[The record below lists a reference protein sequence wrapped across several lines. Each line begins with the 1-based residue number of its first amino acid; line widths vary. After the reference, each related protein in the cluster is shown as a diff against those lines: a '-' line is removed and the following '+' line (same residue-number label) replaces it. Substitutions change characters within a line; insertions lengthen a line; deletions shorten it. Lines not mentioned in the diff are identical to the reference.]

1 MNRRNFLGASA
12 AFSTLAAFPSL
23 MRQASAATLSEI
35 RQTGWRTFE
44 ITTEV
49 ELKGGGRPRL
59 WLPVPL
65 YHDTEYQR
73 LVSNEW
79 KGNTVHAGI
88 YRDVVYGAPVFFA
101 EWDDKTPTPRVQL
114 VSQFATRDYIVD
126 FMRPQPTAF
135 NKDEIELYLKPTK
148 HIPTDGIVGETSRK
162 IVGNLSDPV
171 DKSRAIYEWIVD
183 NTFRDPKVSGCGIG
197 DISFMLETGNLGGKC
212 ADINALF
219 TGLAR
224 AAGVPARDLYG
235 VRVATSAIFKS
246 LGKSGDISK
255 AQHCRAEFFDAR
267 YGWIPVDP
275 ADVRKVVLEEEGK
288 IIPIDHPKVLQA
300 RAKLFGY
307 WEMNWVG
314 FNTANDV
321 QLQPS
326 PGESL
331 NFFMYPYAQT
341 TDGKPDSLDPQN
353 FRFQMTSREITA

>member
-1 MNRRNFLGASA
+1 MNRRDFISASA
-12 AFSTLAAFPSL
+12 AFSTLAVFPPFA
-23 MRQASAATLSEI
+23 RKASAATLSET
-35 RQTGWRTFE
+35 QQAGWRTFE

-49 ELKGGGRPRL
+49 ELKAGGRPRL

-65 YHDTEYQR
+65 YRDTEYQR
-73 LVSNEW
+73 LLSNEW
-79 KGNTVHAGI
+79 KGNTVRAGI
-88 YRDVVYGAPVFFA
+88 YRDVVYGSPVFYA
-101 EWDDKTPTPRVQL
+101 EWDDKIAAPGVQL
-114 VSQFATRDYIVD
+114 VSQFSTRDRSVD

-162 IVGNLSDPV
+162 IVGNLNDPV

-183 NTFRDPKVSGCGIG
+183 NTFRDPKVRGCGIG

-219 TGLAR
+219 VGLAR
-224 AAGVPARDLYG
+224 AAGVPARDVYG
-235 VRVATSAIFKS
+235 VRVATSANFKS
-246 LGKSGDISK
+246 LGKSGDITK

-275 ADVRKVVLEEEGK
+275 ADVRKVVLEEESQ

-300 RAKLFGY
+300 RSKLFGF

-314 FNTANDV
+314 FNTAGDV
-321 QLQPS
+321 QLP
-326 PGESL
+326 PPPEESIT
-331 NFFMYPYAQT
+331 FFMYPYAQT
-341 TDGKPDSLDPQN
+341 TDGKPDSLDPQS
-353 FRFQMTSREITA
+353 FRYKMTSREITA

>member
-12 AFSTLAAFPSL
+12 ALSTLAAFPSL
-23 MRQASAATLSEI
+23 VRQAFATTLNEI
-35 RQTGWRTFE
+35 RQDGWRTFE

-49 ELKGGGRPRL
+49 ELKEGGRPRL
-59 WLPVPL
+59 WLPVPQ
-65 YHDTEYQR
+65 YKDTEYQR
-73 LVSNEW
+73 LASNEW
-79 KGNTVHAGI
+79 KGNMVHAGI
-88 YRDVVYGAPVFFA
+88 YRDGEYGAPIFYA
-101 EWDDKTPTPRVQL
+101 EWDDKTATPRVQL
-114 VSQFATRDYIVD
+114 VSQFATRDRTVD

-135 NKDEIELYLKPTK
+135 NKDEIELYLKPTR
-148 HIPTDGIVGETSRK
+148 HIPIDGIVGETSRK
-162 IVGNLSDPV
+162 IVGNMSDPV
-171 DKSRAIYEWIVD
+171 DKARAIYEWIVD
-183 NTFRDPKVSGCGIG
+183 NTFRDPKVRGCGIG

-219 TGLAR
+219 TGLTR
-224 AAGVPARDLYG
+224 AAGIPARDLYG
-235 VRVATSAIFKS
+235 VRVATSTDFKS

-300 RAKLFGY
+300 RAKLFGQ

-321 QLQPS
+321 HLQPS

-341 TDGKPDSLDPQN
+341 AGGKPDSLDPQN

>member
-12 AFSTLAAFPSL
+12 ALSSLAAFPSL
-23 MRQASAATLSEI
+23 VSQASAATLNEI
-35 RQTGWRTFE
+35 RQAGWRTFE
-44 ITTEV
+44 ITTDV
-49 ELKGGGRPRL
+49 ELKEGGRPRL
-59 WLPVPL
+59 WLPVPQ
-65 YHDTEYQR
+65 YKDTEYQR
-73 LVSNEW
+73 LASNEW
-79 KGNTVHAGI
+79 KGNTVRAGI
-88 YRDVVYGAPVFFA
+88 YRDGEYGAPIFYA
-101 EWDDKTPTPRVQL
+101 EWDDKTATPWVQL
-114 VSQFATRDYIVD
+114 VSQFATRDRAVD
-126 FMRPQPTAF
+126 FMRPQPIVF

-171 DKSRAIYEWIVD
+171 DKARAIYEWIVD
-183 NTFRDPKVSGCGIG
+183 NTFRDPKVRGCGIG

-224 AAGVPARDLYG
+224 AAGIPARDLYG
-235 VRVATSAIFKS
+235 VRVATSADFMS

-300 RAKLFGY
+300 RAKLFGH

-321 QLQPS
+321 HLQPS

-341 TDGKPDSLDPQN
+341 ADGKPDSLDPQN

>member
-1 MNRRNFLGASA
+1 
-12 AFSTLAAFPSL
+12 
-23 MRQASAATLSEI
+23 
-35 RQTGWRTFE
+35 
-44 ITTEV
+44 
-49 ELKGGGRPRL
+49 
-59 WLPVPL
+59 
-65 YHDTEYQR
+65 
-73 LVSNEW
+73 
-79 KGNTVHAGI
+79 
-88 YRDVVYGAPVFFA
+88 
-101 EWDDKTPTPRVQL
+101 
-114 VSQFATRDYIVD
+114 
-126 FMRPQPTAF
+126 
-135 NKDEIELYLKPTK
+135 LKPTR

-162 IVGNLSDPV
+162 IVGNLNDPV

-183 NTFRDPKVSGCGIG
+183 NTFRDPKVRGCGIG

-224 AAGVPARDLYG
+224 AAGIPARDLYG
-235 VRVATSAIFKS
+235 VRVATSANFKS

>member
-12 AFSTLAAFPSL
+12 ALSTLAALPPL
-23 MRQASAATLSEI
+23 IRHASAATLSEI
-35 RQTGWRTFE
+35 HEAGWRIFE
-44 ITTEV
+44 ITTDV
-49 ELKGGGRPRL
+49 ELKAGGQPRV
-59 WLPVPL
+59 WLPVPF
-65 YHDTEYQR
+65 YQDTGYQR
-73 LVSNEW
+73 LISNEL
-79 KGNTVHAGI
+79 KGNMARAGI
-88 YRDVVYGAPVFFA
+88 YRDEKYGAPAFYA
-101 EWDDKTPTPRVQL
+101 EWDDKTATPQVQL
-114 VSQFATRDYIVD
+114 VSQFATCNRSVD
-126 FMRPQPTAF
+126 FSRPQPTSF
-135 NKDEIELYLKPTK
+135 NKGDIELYLKPTK

-171 DKSRAIYEWIVD
+171 EKSRAIYEWIVD
-183 NTFRDPKVSGCGIG
+183 NTFRDPKVRGCGIG

-224 AAGVPARDLYG
+224 AAGVPARDVYG
-235 VRVATSAIFKS
+235 VRVATSANFKS
-246 LGKSGDISK
+246 LGKTGDISK

-267 YGWIPVDP
+267 YGWVPVDP

-314 FNTANDV
+314 FNTACDV

-341 TDGKPDSLDPQN
+341 ADGKPDSLDPQG
-353 FRFQMTSREITA
+353 FRYQMISREITA

>member
-1 MNRRNFLGASA
+1 MNRRHFISASA

-23 MRQASAATLSEI
+23 ARQASAAMLSEA
-35 RQTGWRTFE
+35 QQAGWRTFE

-49 ELKGGGRPRL
+49 ELKAGGRPRL
-59 WLPVPL
+59 WLPVPFNQ
-65 YHDTEYQR
+65 DTEYQR
-73 LVSNEW
+73 LISNEW
-79 KGNTVHAGI
+79 KGNTDRAGI
-88 YRDVVYGAPVFFA
+88 YRDDVYGSPVFYA
-101 EWDDKTPTPRVQL
+101 EWDDKTAAPRVRL
-114 VSQFATRDYIVD
+114 VSQFATRDRSVD

-135 NKDEIELYLKPTK
+135 NKDEIELYLRPTK

-162 IVGNLSDPV
+162 IVGNLNDPI

-183 NTFRDPKVSGCGIG
+183 NTFRDPKVRGCGIG

-224 AAGVPARDLYG
+224 AAGVPARDMYG
-235 VRVATSAIFKS
+235 VRVATSANFKS

-255 AQHCRAEFFDAR
+255 AQHCRAEFFDVR

-300 RAKLFGY
+300 RARLFGS

-314 FNTANDV
+314 FNTACDV
-321 QLQPS
+321 QLP
-326 PGESL
+326 PPPVESL
-331 NFFMYPYAQT
+331 NFFMYPYAET
-341 TDGKPDSLDPQN
+341 ADGKPDSLDPQG
-353 FRFQMTSREITA
+353 FRYQMTSREITA

>member
-1 MNRRNFLGASA
+1 MNRRDFLGASA
-12 AFSTLAAFPSL
+12 VVSALAALPPFI
-23 MRQASAATLSEI
+23 RRTSAAALSDI
-35 RQTGWRTFE
+35 QQAGWRIFE
-44 ITTEV
+44 ITTDV
-49 ELKGGGRPRL
+49 ELEAGGQPRL

-65 YHDTEYQR
+65 YQDTGYQR
-73 LVSNEW
+73 LVSNELT
-79 KGNTVHAGI
+79 GNMVRAGI
-88 YRDVVYGAPVFFA
+88 YRDKKYGAPAFYA
-101 EWDDKTPTPRVQL
+101 EWDDKSTAPQLQL
-114 VSQFATRDYIVD
+114 VSQFATRNRSVD
-126 FMRPQPTAF
+126 FSRPQPAPF
-135 NKDEIELYLKPTK
+135 NKDEIELYLKPTR
-148 HIPTDGIVGETSRK
+148 HIPTDGIVSETSGQ
-162 IVGNLSDPV
+162 IVGNMTDPV

-183 NTFRDPKVSGCGIG
+183 NTFRDPKVRGCGIG

-224 AAGVPARDLYG
+224 AAGVPARDVYG
-235 VRVATSAIFKS
+235 VRVATSANFKS

-314 FNTANDV
+314 FNTACDV
-321 QLQPS
+321 LLQPS

-341 TDGKPDSLDPQN
+341 ADGKPDSLDPQG
-353 FRFQMTSREITA
+353 FRYQMTSREITA